1 MKRTKFLLVA
11 FAFVLMLSACRSA
24 DYNAAEEKTQSMTD
38 YTMNISTIITIE
50 GNGGIK
56 QSAIE
61 QVVRVNNKGK
71 KTMIYDVETKATST
85 DVATGEIVEEI
96 NSYMYSS
103 DSYYYAYPGVRYKSA
118 VDFDMALS
126 NIESLTDVITF
137 SEDEMIDVQREKED
151 GEEVLQYQVN
161 YADTSPFVK
170 GVLENAA
177 ATFDGL
183 SFSPSEVGASA
194 VIADNKV
201 KGRELYIVYGAETG
215 EKISVEIYTEYTEPE
230 KLEKPDES
238 KYVNIMG

>member
-1 MKRTKFLLVA
+1 MRKINFLFIA
-11 FAFVLMLSACRSA
+11 FVFVLMLSACKST
-24 DYNAAEEKTQSMTD
+24 DYNVAEENNRSMTD

-71 KTMIYDVETKATST
+71 KAMIYCVETTAAST
-85 DVATGEIVEEI
+85 DVATGEVVEEI
-96 NSYMYSS
+96 NSYTYSS
-103 DSYYYAYPGVRYKSA
+103 DSYYYSYPGVRYKSA

-126 NIESLTDVITF
+126 NIENLTDVITF
-137 SEDEMIDVQREKED
+137 SEDEMINAQWEKED

-201 KGRELYIVYGAETG
+201 KSRELYIVYGAETG
-215 EKISVEIYTEYTEPE
+215 EKISVEIYTEYKEPE